1 MFTGLVAAAARVRS
15 VDRRAAGSL
24 LSVERPA
31 GWDDVAPGESLAVS
45 GVCLTALPGGAGEP
59 LRFDVS
65 PETLARSTLGALR
78 PGARVNLERA
88 LAAGDRFGGHLVAGH
103 VDATTAVTRVV
114 PSGEFWTVSF
124 ALDPAWA
131 RYVVEKGSIALD
143 GISLTVAV
151 LRDREFEVAVIPHT
165 WSATTLGERKPG
177 DLVNVEVDVL
187 GKYVERIL
195 EGRLAAASKDDRLR
209 ELLSP

>member
-1 MFTGLVAAAARVRS
+1 VFTGLVAATSKVRS
-15 VDRRAAGSL
+15 LESRASGTHVSIEKP
-24 LSVERPA
+24 S
-31 GWDDVAPGESLAVS
+31 GWNDVAEGESLAVS
-45 GVCLTALPGGAGEP
+45 GVCLTVLPGGTREE

-78 PGARVNLERA
+78 TGHRVNLERA

-103 VDATTAVTRVV
+103 VDATTRVTRIA
-114 PSGEFWTVSF
+114 PSGDFWTISF
-124 ALDPAWA
+124 ELGAAWA

-143 GISLTVAV
+143 GISLTVAA
-151 LRDREFEVAVIPHT
+151 LRDREFDVAVIPHT
-165 WSATTLGERKPG
+165 LNATALGDRKVG

-195 EGRLAAASKDDRLR
+195 EGRLAAVSRDDRLR
-209 ELLSP
+209 ELLSS

>member
-1 MFTGLVAAAARVRS
+1 MFTGLVAATAKVRS
-15 VDRRAAGSL
+15 LESRASGSL
-24 LSVERPA
+24 LSIDRPD
-31 GWDDVAPGESLAVS
+31 GWNDVAAGESVSVS
-45 GVCLTALPGGAGEP
+45 GVCLTALPGSSKEP

-78 PGARVNLERA
+78 PGQRVNLERA

-103 VDATTAVTRVV
+103 VDETTAVTRIA
-114 PSGEFWTVSF
+114 PSGDFWTISF
-124 ALDPAWA
+124 ALDPAWS

-143 GISLTVAV
+143 GISLTVAA
-151 LRDREFEVAVIPHT
+151 LRDREFDVAVIPHT
-165 WSATTLGERKPG
+165 LNATALGDRKVG

-195 EGRLAAASKDDRLR
+195 EGRLAAVSRDDRLR
-209 ELLSP
+209 DLLSS